1 MQVDYT
7 LYEPGRQ
14 LKLPIETEIF
24 IAEDNPVRLVSA
36 VVERMDISKIE
47 RSYSREGRNE
57 YPPRILLKVLI
68 YAYLRMIYSSREIER
83 ACRENICFMYL
94 LGDNAVP
101 DHNTIARF
109 RTGPLKAAKQELLEQ
124 LVAMLAERGYM
135 SLATIFIDGTKIEAN
150 ANRYSFVWKKS
161 VEKSLKK
168 LRERIE
174 KEVPELVK
182 SAGIKWHVPEDIEI
196 HHLKKLRKRL
206 YAKAEEEQLV
216 RATGRGHRK
225 SPLQRAIET
234 VNGWLEKLKRYTSD
248 IHICG
253 ERNSYSKT
261 DHDATFMHMKED
273 HMRNGQLKPGY
284 NVNVACSE
292 EFIIG
297 SYISADRNDV
307 HTLIPF
313 MEYLKRYDRIQR
325 VSVDSGYES
334 EENYCYFEQHPRIE
348 LYVKPS
354 IMSS

>member
-1 MQVDYT
+1 
-7 LYEPGRQ
+7 
-14 LKLPIETEIF
+14 
-24 IAEDNPVRLVSA
+24 
-36 VVERMDISKIE
+36 
-47 RSYSREGRNE
+47 
-57 YPPRILLKVLI
+57 
-68 YAYLRMIYSSREIER
+68 MIYSSREIER

-182 SAGIKWHVPEDIEI
+182 SAGIKWYVPEDIEI

-253 ERNSYSKT
+253 ERNSYSKI
-261 DHDATFMHMKED
+261 F
-273 HMRNGQLKPGY
+273 
-284 NVNVACSE
+284 CW
-292 EFIIG
+292 FICYSIKIFLFKQIIN
-297 SYISADRNDV
+297 SKFIKVLSVKFNIS
-307 HTLIPF
+307 
-313 MEYLKRYDRIQR
+313 
-325 VSVDSGYES
+325 
-334 EENYCYFEQHPRIE
+334 
-348 LYVKPS
+348 
-354 IMSS
+354 